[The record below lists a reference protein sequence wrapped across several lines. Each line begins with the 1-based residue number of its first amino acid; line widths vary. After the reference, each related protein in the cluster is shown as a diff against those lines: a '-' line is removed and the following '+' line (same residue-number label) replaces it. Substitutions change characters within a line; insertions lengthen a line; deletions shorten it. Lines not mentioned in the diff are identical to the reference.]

1 FQITGYTASNTYTF
15 TPSVVSI
22 SGTGLVTATA
32 GTYTFTQTN
41 AAGCTSTV
49 SSDIVVFNVI
59 CVNDDIF
66 ASIGGNVTANDTL
79 NGAAVTTSNTDV
91 TAVTL
96 GPLSIDTNGNL
107 SVASNT
113 PSGTYTITY
122 ELCEVGASPANCNTA
137 TATVVV
143 NNPIDAVNDP
153 SVTVASNN
161 TVVTALNALAND
173 TLSNSAATTTN
184 TNVTPLTTGPLSI
197 DANGIVTV
205 AANTPSGT
213 YSITYQLCEANPST
227 GLNVSPANCNT
238 ATATVVVNNPI
249 DAVNDPS
256 VTVASNNTVVTA
268 LNALA
273 NDTLSNSAATT
284 TNTNVTP
291 LTTGP
296 LSIDANG
303 IVTVAANT
311 PSGTYSITYQLCE
324 ANPSTGLNV
333 SPANCNTA
341 TATVVVNNPIDA
353 VNDPSVTVASNNTVV
368 TALNA
373 LANDTLSNIAV
384 TTTNTN
390 VTPLT
395 TGPLSID
402 ADGIVTVAANTASG
416 TYSITYQLCEA
427 NSSTGLNMIPANCD
441 NATATVVVF
450 NPIDAVD
457 DGPVTVASATTP
469 TVILNVTDND
479 TLNTIAVTAT
489 NTDVTPIT
497 TGPLSIDIN
506 GNLIVAANTASGTYL
521 ITYELCESGASPANC
536 NTAVATVVVQNP
548 LLAVNDGPITV
559 ATAEFSKVVLNVTSN
574 DTLHGDPVT
583 DANTNVTPQIAG
595 PLSIA
600 SN

>member
-1 FQITGYTASNTYTF
+1 TSAVSSSIVVNAQPATPAAPTAGTVTQPTCATATGSFQITGYSASNTYTFTPSVVSISGTGLVTANSGTYTFTQTNAAGCISLVSSDIVVNAQPATPSAPISGTVTQPTCSTATGSFQITGYTASNTYTF

-22 SGTGLVTATA
+22 SGTGLVTANS
-32 GTYTFTQTN
+32 GTYTFTQSN
-41 AAGCTSTV
+41 AAGCTSAV
-49 SSDIVVFNVI
+49 SSSIVVFNVI

-66 ASIGGNVTANDTL
+66 ASIGGNVTTNDTL

-91 TAVTL
+91 SAVTL

-197 DANGIVTV
+197 DADGIVTV

-238 ATATVVVNNPI
+238 ATATVVVNNPV

-256 VTVASNNTVVTA
+256 VTVASNNT
-268 LNALA
+268 
-273 NDTLSNSAATT
+273 
-284 TNTNVTP
+284 
-291 LTTGP
+291 
-296 LSIDANG
+296 I
-303 IVTVAANT
+303 
-311 PSGTYSITYQLCE
+311 
-324 ANPSTGLNV
+324 
-333 SPANCNTA
+333 
-341 TATVVVNNPIDA
+341 
-353 VNDPSVTVASNNTVV
+353 V

-402 ADGIVTVAANTASG
+402 ADGIVTVGANTASG

-427 NSSTGLNMIPANCD
+427 NPSSGLNMIPANCD

-450 NPIDAVD
+450 NPIDAVN

-489 NTDVTPIT
+489 NTDV
-497 TGPLSIDIN
+497 
-506 GNLIVAANTASGTYL
+506 
-521 ITYELCESGASPANC
+521 
-536 NTAVATVVVQNP
+536 
-548 LLAVNDGPITV
+548 
-559 ATAEFSKVVLNVTSN
+559 
-574 DTLHGDPVT
+574 
-583 DANTNVTPQIAG
+583 
-595 PLSIA
+595 
-600 SN
+600 